1 MQPSSINLRLWLT
14 YSLIILLV
22 LFFALAGIVFAFQ
35 SSPLLY
41 RQVFLRMD
49 LVSHLLTNRLSFV
62 IAADWDPTIVLF
74 FKEAAL
80 LDVEVAIIDNK
91 GASVSCRMG
100 TWNPNYLL

>member
-1 MQPSSINLRLWLT
+1 
-14 YSLIILLV
+14 LIILLV
-22 LFFALAGIVFAFQ
+22 LFFALAESFFAFQ

-62 IAADWDPTIVLF
+62 NRSRLGSTIDLF
-74 FKEAAL
+74 FKEAEL

-91 GASVSCRMG
+91 GASVFLSDGLPGIRTTSYDYPG
-100 TWNPNYLL
+100 TGR